1 MAVRSSSLRRA
12 VAVLAF
18 ATVLVPACAAN
29 AAAYVFTVTGPNTA
43 SFTLNSSPTPDAT
56 GTGFFTVQNVPG
68 TYNGTGVTFGQ
79 LTFFASGVASGGFF
93 ASGTALNLE
102 GPQLFTGT
110 LTNPTFSLG
119 TFTLDDG
126 NFTHPT
132 YTLLITNGPVPEPAT
147 WAIMLLG
154 FAAIG
159 LSSRRLRHSAG
170 VPRVSAN
177 LADLRG

>member
-102 GPQLFTGT
+102 AHQSDIQPRHVHARRWQLHA
-110 LTNPTFSLG
+110 P
-119 TFTLDDG
+119 
-126 NFTHPT
+126 
-132 YTLLITNGPVPEPAT
+132 
-147 WAIMLLG
+147 
-154 FAAIG
+154 
-159 LSSRRLRHSAG
+159 
-170 VPRVSAN
+170 
-177 LADLRG
+177 DLYVVDHQRARP

>member
-110 LTNPTFSLG
+110 VTSPTFSLG

-126 NFTHPT
+126 NLTHPT
-132 YTLLITNGPVPEPAT
+132 YTLSITNGPVPEPAT
-147 WAIMLLG
+147 WAMMLLG
-154 FAAIG
+154 FAGVGVVLRRRKAGQVSPAYSTTFSG
-159 LSSRRLRHSAG
+159 L
-170 VPRVSAN
+170 
-177 LADLRG
+177 